1 MKTKLL
7 GGWMVAVAVLAPAS
21 IAVAQPGS
29 GDLWET
35 SMQMQMMGMSMPAV
49 KEKVCSPKEWKEP
62 PGLPKDNKCETL
74 ESTQLPDGYRFKV
87 RCKGQMPMTGS
98 GEFKNLGKDAYDGM
112 MIMTSEMGE
121 MTMKMSGRKVGECD
135 AGEMQ
140 RKVAKLQKDAD
151 RAIADGARQMC
162 EMGLESMQP
171 TLFGVTVEG
180 PRRGADMAIPQGLE
194 RFIHQVYYGKRYF
207 HFVAETAGR
216 LTSIGQVE
224 PALRWLPMATWWRK
238 QDFVVGDTTYR
249 IWSPPI
255 EIPNPFPIPQ
265 DQALFGHAVQ
275 APTAPGAWKARWPPC
290 RCRTRWKA

>member
-112 MIMTSEMGE
+112 MVMTSEMGE

-171 TLFGVTVEG
+171 TLFTSEG
-180 PRRGADMAIPQGLE
+180 GCKDPAELQKYCAKFSSRAGFATLAQQVSIRGQESFLADAGKLCKVDPNGLRDRLCSE
-194 RFIHQVYYGKRYF
+194 AVAKNDFGFIGGNCPKEKKVIAQR
-207 HFVAETAGR
+207 ECAGR
-216 LTSIGQVE
+216 KYTALTGSKYLSFCTNYARE
-224 PALRWLPMATWWRK
+224 LMA
-238 QDFVVGDTTYR
+238 D
-249 IWSPPI
+249 
-255 EIPNPFPIPQ
+255 
-265 DQALFGHAVQ
+265 
-275 APTAPGAWKARWPPC
+275 
-290 RCRTRWKA
+290 